1 VIPFLLLLADLPNA
15 APAPAAPATAGLSP
29 AETRYD
35 QCVRHIKDNPEK
47 AAAEADAWRVA
58 GGGLHARQCLGLAYV
73 ALERWSAAV
82 IAFEQAAREAQSQ
95 SDGRAAMLWSQAGN
109 AALAGDSAA
118 QARDDLSAALAL
130 PSMSDPMRG
139 EAYLDRARA
148 WVALNDMNS
157 ARTDINAALKLV
169 PGDGLAWLLSATLA
183 RRQNDAV
190 RAQADIEEA
199 VRLASDDASV
209 ALEAGNI
216 AAMQG
221 ADEAARIAWQR
232 AADADPK
239 GPVGDSAR
247 MALAKL
253 PPRAAVPPS
262 PAAVSPSAPKLDYAP
277 LETGR

>member
-1 VIPFLLLLADLPNA
+1 MIPFLLLLADLPKA
-15 APAPAAPATAGLSP
+15 GPAAPATAGLSP
-29 AETRYD
+29 DETRYD

-47 AAAEADAWRVA
+47 AAAEADAWRIA

-95 SDGRAAMLWSQAGN
+95 RDGRAAMLWAQAGN
-109 AALAGDSAA
+109 AALAGDNAA
-118 QARDDLSAALAL
+118 QARDDLSAAIAL

-157 ARTDINAALKLV
+157 ARSDINAALKLV

-183 RRQNDAV
+183 RRQNDAAC
-190 RAQADIEEA
+190 AQADIEEA
-199 VRLASDDASV
+199 VRLASDDAAV

-221 ADEAARIAWQR
+221 IDEGARIAWQH

-247 MALAKL
+247 AALAGL
-253 PPRAAVPPS
+253 PPRASAPAASAAVPPT
-262 PAAVSPSAPKLDYAP
+262 PKLDHAP
-277 LETGR
+277 VETGR